1 MLKSKYSLPTRG
13 AGFIVLISFIYSL
26 SGTISIPVFSLYI
39 KSLVGEPAYVGYFM
53 SLIYFM
59 ILMYILLSTYFLRN
73 FNKITILRFSM
84 LGSGIGFLLLT
95 IVNNAFQLLILEIF
109 RALFIAL
116 NFVVTG
122 MLIRDGSKKSTISK
136 NEGFYFAIINMSFF
150 IGPII
155 GGLLADAYSI
165 KIVFLISAIFPLLV
179 FLLLLTKKRKEEKT
193 EASEVKIFDNIK
205 EYFKNKNHTV
215 NYIISLGLL
224 SWLAIIY
231 SYMPLYMNQEG
242 LDDKT
247 IGYFL
252 ALTVLPLIILEI
264 PISKLSEKTGYRKL
278 FFLGFLLI
286 GLFGILGVAFKNI
299 YLTLLSFVLTNLGV
313 AFVEPLKEAYFF
325 KISKR
330 SDESKHYPIFK
341 TSSDVGQL
349 TGPLIFSTVLLFTNF
364 KIMFLAASIMM
375 ILFGFISL
383 KLKEIKR

>member
-13 AGFIVLISFIYSL
+13 AGFVVLISFIYSL
-26 SGTISIPVFSLYI
+26 AGTISIPVFSLYI
-39 KSLVGEPAYVGYFM
+39 ESLVGEPAYVGYFM

-59 ILMYILLSTYFLRN
+59 ILVYILISTYFLRN

-95 IVNNAFQLLILEIF
+95 IVNNAFQLLIIEIF

-116 NFVVTG
+116 NFIVIG
-122 MLIRDGSKKSTISK
+122 ILIRDGSKKSTISK

-179 FLLLLTKKRKEEKT
+179 FFLLLTKKRKEEKT
-193 EASEVKIFDNIK
+193 EASEIKIFDNIK
-205 EYFKNKNHTV
+205 EYCKSKDQTI

-242 LDDKT
+242 LNEKT

-286 GLFGILGVAFKNI
+286 GIFGILGVVFKNI

-330 SDESKHYPIFK
+330 SDEIKYYPVFK
-341 TSSDVGQL
+341 TSSDVGHL

-364 KIMFLAASIMM
+364 KTMFLVASIIM
-375 ILFGFISL
+375 IILGFISL
-383 KLKEIKR
+383 KLKEVKK

>member
-13 AGFIVLISFIYSL
+13 AGFVVLISFIYSL
-26 SGTISIPVFSLYI
+26 AGTISIPVFSLYI
-39 KSLVGEPAYVGYFM
+39 ESLVGEPAYVGYFM

-59 ILMYILLSTYFLRN
+59 ILVYILISTYFLRN

-95 IVNNAFQLLILEIF
+95 IVNNAFQLLIIEIF

-116 NFVVTG
+116 NFIVIG
-122 MLIRDGSKKSTISK
+122 ILIRDGSKKSTISK

-179 FLLLLTKKRKEEKT
+179 FFLLLTKKRKEEKT
-193 EASEVKIFDNIK
+193 EASEIKIFDNIK
-205 EYFKNKNHTV
+205 EYFKSKDQTI

-242 LDDKT
+242 LNEKAIRKNRVQKIIFPGILINRHIRNTWCCVQKYIPNTFIFCLNQPRSCICRT
-247 IGYFL
+247 IERG
-252 ALTVLPLIILEI
+252 
-264 PISKLSEKTGYRKL
+264 L
-278 FFLGFLLI
+278 FF
-286 GLFGILGVAFKNI
+286 
-299 YLTLLSFVLTNLGV
+299 
-313 AFVEPLKEAYFF
+313 
-325 KISKR
+325 
-330 SDESKHYPIFK
+330 
-341 TSSDVGQL
+341 
-349 TGPLIFSTVLLFTNF
+349 
-364 KIMFLAASIMM
+364 
-375 ILFGFISL
+375 
-383 KLKEIKR
+383 